1 MKLDWGGRS
10 REKIP
15 RKGQG
20 LFTPYS
26 DATGGE
32 DTKNWSSGYTPEL
45 GLQKSESTQVQG
57 HQNQPPAITCNPTDS
72 LNLEKRK
79 RPGILRMQAD
89 TVMLNPSST
98 SEKCDGSKDSLE
110 SAKQVLGS
118 LNRSGSLI
126 YEQTQRHKTVN
137 L

>member
-1 MKLDWGGRS
+1 MGVL
-10 REKIP
+10 EKTL
-15 RKGQG
+15 KEGQG
-20 LFTPYS
+20 
-26 DATGGE
+26 
-32 DTKNWSSGYTPEL
+32 
-45 GLQKSESTQVQG
+45 
-57 HQNQPPAITCNPTDS
+57 S
-72 LNLEKRK
+72 LNMMLLTGEPPKIGISFNPLLSLQPNRLPKFGKEKE
-79 RPGILRMQAD
+79 PGILRMQAD